1 MRSETATAVSLEI
14 SSPSRHKTNN
24 IKALKE
30 NTAQCKYINDKI
42 TLIVITD
49 ITDIARIQ
57 SVISALNINTLM
69 TLCKTTLMSQVLM
82 VNSAEVSFPG

>member
-1 MRSETATAVSLEI
+1 MNRYQGLHQGMRPETATAVSLEI

-57 SVISALNINTLM
+57 SVISTLNINTG
-69 TLCKTTLMSQVLM
+69 C
-82 VNSAEVSFPG
+82 